1 MSHFIYQHLV
11 HFVALVVLISR
22 LGDIMTTYLASPTLR
37 MEANPIAKWLGWK
50 FALATLLAAL
60 IPYYSLG
67 AGIIVGTMSLLVST
81 SNASKV
87 LLSRALGEE
96 IFGRLINKA
105 VSNTSVRT
113 GLFYTSLPAFFIAL
127 LGSMMLV
134 FFPDPCTD
142 WGFYFAVGMLA
153 YALAVLLWGN
163 LSFLR
168 AKMRPRE

>member
-67 AGIIVGTMSLLVST
+67 AGIIVGTMS
-81 SNASKV
+81 KV

-96 IFGRLINKA
+96 IFGRLLNKA